1 MLSFP
6 NASRSYD
13 SGRRCIRF
21 WGHDGALEI
30 SFFMDEASLVQIAIG
45 TPSGETAL
53 LESFDLNRERILVA
67 ARKVYE
73 RRRQGSYELASADF

>member
-6 NASRSYD
+6 NASRSYN

-30 SFFMDEASLVQIAIG
+30 SFFMDEAALVQIAIG
-45 TPSGETAL
+45 TPKGESAL

-67 ARKVYE
+67 ARNVYG
-73 RRRQGSYELASADF
+73 RRRQGSYELASTDF

>member
-30 SFFMDEASLVQIAIG
+30 SFFMDEAALVQIAIG
-45 TPSGETAL
+45 TPKGESAL
-53 LESFDLNRERILVA
+53 LESFDLNRERILVV
-67 ARKVYE
+67 ARKVYG
-73 RRRQGSYELASADF
+73 RRRQGSYELASTDF

>member
-1 MLSFP
+1 MLNFP
-6 NASRSYD
+6 NTSRSYD

-30 SFFMDEASLVQIAIG
+30 TFFMDEAALVQIAIG
-45 TPSGETAL
+45 TPNGETAL

-67 ARKVYE
+67 ARKVYG
-73 RRRQGSYELASADF
+73 RRRQGSYELASTDF

>member
-1 MLSFP
+1 MLNFP

-13 SGRRCIRF
+13 SGRQCIRF
-21 WGHDGALEI
+21 WGHDGALEV
-30 SFFMDEASLVQIAIG
+30 SFFMHEAALVQIAIG

-67 ARKVYE
+67 ARKVYG
-73 RRRQGSYELASADF
+73 RRRQGSYELLAADF

>member
-1 MLSFP
+1 MLNFP
-6 NASRSYD
+6 NASRSYN
-13 SGRRCIRF
+13 SGRQCIRF

-30 SFFMDEASLVQIAIG
+30 SFFMDEAALVQIAMG

-67 ARKVYE
+67 ARKVYG
-73 RRRQGSYELASADF
+73 RRRQGSYELLAADF